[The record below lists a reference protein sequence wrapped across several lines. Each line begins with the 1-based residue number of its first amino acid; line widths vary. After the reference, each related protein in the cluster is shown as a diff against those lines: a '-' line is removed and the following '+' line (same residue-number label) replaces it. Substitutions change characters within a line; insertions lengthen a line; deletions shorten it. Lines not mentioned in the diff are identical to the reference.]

1 MFPND
6 DLLGRNLNNNS
17 NHVEKMSVV
26 KLKIICSGG
35 WKCFTLKGSKGYC
48 ISWKCEFIPLQ
59 RLLTCANLDK
69 TVKMTVIM
77 STQGQVG
84 IK

>member
-1 MFPND
+1 M
-6 DLLGRNLNNNS
+6 L
-17 NHVEKMSVV
+17 
-26 KLKIICSGG
+26 CS
-35 WKCFTLKGSKGYC
+35 KDSKGYC

-59 RLLTCANLDK
+59 RLVTGVNLDK
-69 TVKMTVIM
+69 TVKTTLIM